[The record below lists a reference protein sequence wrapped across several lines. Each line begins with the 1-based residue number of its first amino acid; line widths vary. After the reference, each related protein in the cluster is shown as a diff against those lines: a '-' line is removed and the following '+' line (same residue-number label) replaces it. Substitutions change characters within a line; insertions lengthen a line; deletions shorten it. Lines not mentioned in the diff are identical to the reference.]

1 MEVTNI
7 VFAWSMLIR
16 VHEAQVSRL
25 TIAARADVDHVV
37 YIAFNMVMNVATQL
51 NVRVARLF
59 KCGGFWDASSTQS
72 TRERSSHRRVG
83 SKDATE
89 AASQSGLNGFSRGDA

>member
-59 KCGGFWDASSTQS
+59 KCGG
-72 TRERSSHRRVG
+72 ERSSHRRVG